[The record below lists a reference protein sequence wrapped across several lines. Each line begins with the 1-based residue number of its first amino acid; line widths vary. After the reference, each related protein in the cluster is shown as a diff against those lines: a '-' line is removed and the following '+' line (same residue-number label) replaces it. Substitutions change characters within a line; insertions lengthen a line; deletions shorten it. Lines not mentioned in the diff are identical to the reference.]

1 MPVYRTHEQLPGKGG
16 REMSG
21 QRVIIMNAGSS
32 YFEHVENYYGSNAC
46 EQNSCRNAVMPAELK
61 TERAQR
67 IRNNLMEI
75 GMVTEDFMPS
85 GLSSSEAAILANQ
98 IGTEL
103 KIDNIWS
110 VFGNYW
116 GPNPNSMRAA
126 YNRGMDQKKTIP
138 FLEKVMP
145 AIRG

>member
-1 MPVYRTHEQLPGKGG
+1 M
-16 REMSG
+16 
-21 QRVIIMNAGSS
+21 IIMNAGSS

-46 EQNSCRNAVMPAELK
+46 EQPSYRNGEMPDELK
-61 TERAQR
+61 TEKAQR
-67 IRNNLMEI
+67 IKNNLIEI
-75 GMVTEDFMPS
+75 GMVTEDFMPL
-85 GLSSSEAAILANQ
+85 GLSSSEAAVLANQ

-103 KIDNIWS
+103 EIKNIWS

-126 YNRGMDQKKTIP
+126 CNRGMDQKKTGA

>member
-1 MPVYRTHEQLPGKGG
+1 
-16 REMSG
+16 MSG
-21 QRVIIMNAGSS
+21 QRMIIMNAGSS

-46 EQNSCRNAVMPAELK
+46 EQPSYRNAEMPEELK
-61 TERAQR
+61 TEKAQK
-67 IRNNLMEI
+67 IMQNLMDI
-75 GMVTEDFMPS
+75 GVVTEDFMPLGIS
-85 GLSSSEAAILANQ
+85 TSEAAVLAYQ
-98 IGTEL
+98 IGIEL
-103 KIDNIWS
+103 EIKNIWS

-126 YNRGMDQKKTIP
+126 CNRGMEQKKTAA

>member
-1 MPVYRTHEQLPGKGG
+1 
-16 REMSG
+16 MSG
-21 QRVIIMNAGSS
+21 QRMIIMNAGSS

-46 EQNSCRNAVMPAELK
+46 EQPSYRNAEMPEELK
-61 TERAQR
+61 TEKAQK
-67 IRNNLMEI
+67 IMQNLMDI
-75 GMVTEDFMPS
+75 GVVTEDFMPS
-85 GLSSSEAAILANQ
+85 GISTSEAAVLAYQ
-98 IGTEL
+98 IGIEL
-103 KIDNIWS
+103 ETKNIWS

-126 YNRGMDQKKTIP
+126 YNRGMEQKKTIP

>member
-1 MPVYRTHEQLPGKGG
+1 
-16 REMSG
+16 MSG
-21 QRVIIMNAGSS
+21 QRMIIMNAGSS

-46 EQNSCRNAVMPAELK
+46 EQHSCRNGEMPEELK
-61 TERAQR
+61 TEKAQK
-67 IRNNLMEI
+67 IMQNLMDI
-75 GMVTEDFMPS
+75 GVVTEDFMPLGIS
-85 GLSSSEAAILANQ
+85 TSEAAVLAYQ
-98 IGTEL
+98 IGIEL
-103 KIDNIWS
+103 EIKNIWS

-126 YNRGMDQKKTIP
+126 CNRGMEQKKTAA

>member
-1 MPVYRTHEQLPGKGG
+1 
-16 REMSG
+16 MSG
-21 QRVIIMNAGSS
+21 QRMIIMNAGSS

-46 EQNSCRNAVMPAELK
+46 EQPSCRNAEMPDELK
-61 TERAQR
+61 TEKAQK
-67 IRNNLMEI
+67 IMQNLMDI
-75 GMVTEDFMPS
+75 GVVTEDFMPS
-85 GLSSSEAAILANQ
+85 GISTSEAAVLAYQ
-98 IGTEL
+98 IGIEL
-103 KIDNIWS
+103 EIKNIWS

-126 YNRGMDQKKTIP
+126 CNRGMEQKKTAA

>member
-1 MPVYRTHEQLPGKGG
+1 
-16 REMSG
+16 MSG
-21 QRVIIMNAGSS
+21 QRMIIMNAGSS

-46 EQNSCRNAVMPAELK
+46 EQPSYRNAEMPEELK
-61 TERAQR
+61 TEKAQK
-67 IRNNLMEI
+67 IMQNLMDI
-75 GMVTEDFMPS
+75 GVVTEDFMPS
-85 GLSSSEAAILANQ
+85 GISTSEAAVLAYQ
-98 IGTEL
+98 IGIEL
-103 KIDNIWS
+103 EIKNIWS

-126 YNRGMDQKKTIP
+126 CNRGMDQKKTMP

>member
-1 MPVYRTHEQLPGKGG
+1 
-16 REMSG
+16 MSG
-21 QRVIIMNAGSS
+21 QRMIIMNAGSS

-46 EQNSCRNAVMPAELK
+46 EQPSYRNGEMPAELK
-61 TERAQR
+61 TEKAQK
-67 IRNNLMEI
+67 IMQNLMDI
-75 GMVTEDFMPS
+75 GVVTEDFMPLGIS
-85 GLSSSEAAILANQ
+85 TSEAAVLAYQ
-98 IGTEL
+98 IGIEL
-103 KIDNIWS
+103 EIKNIWS

-126 YNRGMDQKKTIP
+126 CNRGMEQKKTAA

>member
-1 MPVYRTHEQLPGKGG
+1 M
-16 REMSG
+16 
-21 QRVIIMNAGSS
+21 IIMNAGSS

-46 EQNSCRNAVMPAELK
+46 EQTSCRNAEMPEELK
-61 TERAQR
+61 TEKAQK
-67 IRNNLMEI
+67 IMHNLMDI
-75 GMVTEDFMPS
+75 GVVTEDFMPLGIS
-85 GLSSSEAAILANQ
+85 TSEAAVLAYQ
-98 IGTEL
+98 IGIEL
-103 KIDNIWS
+103 EIKNIWS

-126 YNRGMDQKKTIP
+126 CNRGMEQKKTGA

>member
-1 MPVYRTHEQLPGKGG
+1 
-16 REMSG
+16 MSG
-21 QRVIIMNAGSS
+21 QRMIIMNAGSS

-46 EQNSCRNAVMPAELK
+46 EQPSYRNGEMPEELK
-61 TERAQR
+61 TEKAQK
-67 IRNNLMEI
+67 IMQNLMDI
-75 GMVTEDFMPS
+75 GVVTEDFMPLGIS
-85 GLSSSEAAILANQ
+85 TSEAAVLAYQ
-98 IGTEL
+98 IGIEL
-103 KIDNIWS
+103 EIKNIWS

-126 YNRGMDQKKTIP
+126 CNRGMEQKKTAV

>member
-1 MPVYRTHEQLPGKGG
+1 
-16 REMSG
+16 MSG
-21 QRVIIMNAGSS
+21 QRMIIMNAGSS

-46 EQNSCRNAVMPAELK
+46 EQNSCRNAEMPEELK
-61 TERAQR
+61 TDKAQR
-67 IRNNLMEI
+67 IKNNLMDI
-75 GMVTEDFMPS
+75 GVVTEDFMPLGIS
-85 GLSSSEAAILANQ
+85 TSEAAVLAYQ
-98 IGTEL
+98 IGIEL
-103 KIDNIWS
+103 EIKNIWS

-126 YNRGMDQKKTIP
+126 CNRGMDQKKTGA

>member
-1 MPVYRTHEQLPGKGG
+1 MPVSKTHAE
-16 REMSG
+16 
-21 QRVIIMNAGSS
+21 
-32 YFEHVENYYGSNAC
+32 
-46 EQNSCRNAVMPAELK
+46 MPAELK
-61 TERAQR
+61 TEKAQR
-67 IRNNLMEI
+67 IKNNLIEI
-75 GMVTEDFMPS
+75 GLVTENFMPS

>member
-1 MPVYRTHEQLPGKGG
+1 M
-16 REMSG
+16 
-21 QRVIIMNAGSS
+21 IIMNAGSS

-46 EQNSCRNAVMPAELK
+46 EQTSCRNAEMPEELK
-61 TERAQR
+61 TDKAQK
-67 IRNNLMEI
+67 IMHNLMDI
-75 GMVTEDFMPS
+75 GVVTEDFMPLGIS
-85 GLSSSEAAILANQ
+85 TSEAAVLAYQ
-98 IGTEL
+98 IGIEL
-103 KIDNIWS
+103 EIKNIWS

-126 YNRGMDQKKTIP
+126 CNRGMEQKKTGA

>member
-1 MPVYRTHEQLPGKGG
+1 
-16 REMSG
+16 MSG

-46 EQNSCRNAVMPAELK
+46 EQNSCRNAVMPEELK
-61 TERAQR
+61 TDKAQR
-67 IRNNLMEI
+67 IKNNLIEI

-85 GLSSSEAAILANQ
+85 GLSSSETAILANQ
-98 IGTEL
+98 IGVEL
-103 KIDNIWS
+103 EIKNIWS

-126 YNRGMDQKKTIP
+126 CNRGMEQKKTAA

>member
-1 MPVYRTHEQLPGKGG
+1 
-16 REMSG
+16 MSG

-46 EQNSCRNAVMPAELK
+46 EQPSYRNGEMPDELK
-61 TERAQR
+61 TEKAQK
-67 IRNNLMEI
+67 IMQNLMDI
-75 GMVTEDFMPS
+75 GVVTEDFMPLGIS
-85 GLSSSEAAILANQ
+85 TSEAAVLAYQ
-98 IGTEL
+98 IGIEL
-103 KIDNIWS
+103 EIKNIWS

-126 YNRGMDQKKTIP
+126 CNRGMEQKKTAA

>member
-1 MPVYRTHEQLPGKGG
+1 M
-16 REMSG
+16 
-21 QRVIIMNAGSS
+21 IIMNAGSS
-32 YFEHVENYYGSNAC
+32 YFEHVENYYDSV
-46 EQNSCRNAVMPAELK
+46 SVPVSDKIRFAVLVPPFELK
-61 TERAQR
+61 TEKAQR
-67 IRNNLMEI
+67 IKNNLIEI
-75 GMVTEDFMPS
+75 GLVTENFMPS

>member
-1 MPVYRTHEQLPGKGG
+1 M
-16 REMSG
+16 
-21 QRVIIMNAGSS
+21 IIMNAGSS

-46 EQNSCRNAVMPAELK
+46 EQNSCRNAEMPAELK

-67 IRNNLMEI
+67 IKN
-75 GMVTEDFMPS
+75 
-85 GLSSSEAAILANQ
+85 NQ

>member
-1 MPVYRTHEQLPGKGG
+1 M
-16 REMSG
+16 
-21 QRVIIMNAGSS
+21 IIMNAGSS

-46 EQNSCRNAVMPAELK
+46 EQPSYRNGEMPEELK
-61 TERAQR
+61 TEKAQK
-67 IRNNLMEI
+67 IMQNLMDI
-75 GMVTEDFMPS
+75 GVVTEDFMPLGIS
-85 GLSSSEAAILANQ
+85 TSEAAVLAYQ
-98 IGTEL
+98 IGIEL
-103 KIDNIWS
+103 EIKNIWS

-126 YNRGMDQKKTIP
+126 CNRGMEQKKTIP